1 MNMTCVPQSFI
12 IISKNFKQYFV
23 NKCIFISFNNYIVRK
38 LKNRFFLM
46 ISNLDI
52 NNRNVNR
59 FVFSKRYTSKIYHN
73 IVKKKTNRYYQ

>member
-1 MNMTCVPQSFI
+1 MTCVPQFFI

-23 NKCIFISFNNYIVRK
+23 NKCILISLNNYIVYK
-38 LKNRFFLM
+38 LKNRFIFFM

-52 NNRNVNR
+52 NNKNVNR